1 MIIIKCF
8 LHSLIVYVHDATTIK
23 TAQRKDVKLL
33 NMHLQSPDK
42 IYRIIVSYRQEL
54 CEIFCKA

>member
-8 LHSLIVYVHDATTIK
+8 LHSLIVYVHDATAIK
-23 TAQRKDVKLL
+23 TAQRKDIKLL

-42 IYRIIVSYRQEL
+42 IYRSVSYRQEL